1 MKVSC
6 RVKKQNPGEAPRW
19 ASYEME
25 IPEGASIM
33 DLLQEISRQDADLA
47 FTAHHCK
54 VGICAGC
61 TMLIDG
67 KRRLACRTL
76 VTSPEISLEPVPG
89 VPLIKDL
96 LVDLF
101 ALQQKGGSLTESQ
114 DSPSP

>member
-6 RVKKQNPGEAPRW
+6 RVKKQNPGEASRW
-19 ASYEME
+19 ASYEIE
-25 IPEGASIM
+25 ISEGASII
-33 DLLQEISRQDADLA
+33 DLLQEISKQDAELA

-54 VGICAGC
+54 VGVCAGC
-61 TMLIDG
+61 TILIDG

-76 VTSPEISLEPVPG
+76 VTSPEIRLEPVPG

-101 ALQQKGGSLTESQ
+101 ALQQKGVPLPEPQ
-114 DSPSP
+114 DSPSS